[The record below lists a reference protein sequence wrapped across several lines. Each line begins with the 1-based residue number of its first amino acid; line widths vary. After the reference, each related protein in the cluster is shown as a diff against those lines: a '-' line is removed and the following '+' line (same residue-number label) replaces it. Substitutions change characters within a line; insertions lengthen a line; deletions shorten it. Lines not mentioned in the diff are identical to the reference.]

1 MSPTPPPTDCL
12 VIGGGPAGLTAAIY
26 LRRFHREVQLCDA
39 GDGRALRIPLTKN
52 FPGFPDGI
60 SGAHLLDRL
69 RLQLSQVGGA
79 VQQGTVEQLQRL
91 DDGLFVAH
99 VDGRKVRARTVILAT
114 GIVDVIPALPGA
126 AELLQAG
133 RLRFCPICDGF
144 EFTGRHIGIIG
155 SGAHGVREALFI
167 RRFSHR
173 VSYVCHGAKD
183 ASLLHPLDAAGVA
196 VMDGAAG
203 SLHAQTDETVSLVTR
218 EGVEHR
224 FDVLYA
230 ALGSHT
236 RSRLALAVGAQ
247 ADPAGGLHVDAHA
260 RTSVQGLY
268 AAGDVVCALDQLVV
282 GMAHAATAAT
292 HIHNTLG

>member
-1 MSPTPPPTDCL
+1 MSPTPSPVDCL

-26 LRRFHREVQLCDA
+26 LRRFHREVLLCDA
-39 GDGRALRIPLTKN
+39 GDGRATRIPSTKN
-52 FPGFPDGI
+52 FPGFPRGI

-69 RLQLSQVGGA
+69 RLQLRQVAGS
-79 VQQGTVEQLQRL
+79 VHPGTVEQLQRL
-91 DDGLFVAH
+91 DDGQFVAH
-99 VDGRKVRARTVILAT
+99 VGGRAVRARTVTLAT
-114 GIVDVIPALPGA
+114 GTVDVMPALPGA
-126 AELLQAG
+126 AELLEAG

-144 EFTGRHIGIIG
+144 EFTGRRIGIIG

-167 RRFSHR
+167 RRYSHR
-173 VSYVCHGAKD
+173 VSYVCQGAND
-183 ASLLHPLDAAGVA
+183 TSLHALGAAGVA

-203 SLHAQTDETVSLVTR
+203 SLHAQADETVSLVTR

-236 RSRLALAVGAQ
+236 RSQLAVAIGAQ
-247 ADPAGGLHVDAHA
+247 ADAAGGLLVDPHA
-260 RTSVQGLY
+260 RTSVDGLY
-268 AAGDVVCALDQLVV
+268 AAGDVVCGLDQLVV